1 MTPPALSL
9 LRVPVN
15 LPALARWAATRGW
28 VQADG
33 FDEGR
38 ALHHLLAE
46 TFGKGVTQPFR
57 LLVPPR
63 KTTGNLYAYTPADLA
78 TLHSTAQTIA
88 LPENLSVLDLGLM
101 AAKPMPT
108 SWTTGQRLGFDLH
121 TRPVRRLNA
130 ALGGFAKGAEIDAFL
145 ADVLHKHPD
154 KPPESQEA
162 TREAVYLDWLGA
174 RLAGAATLDLSA
186 TTMARFRRS
195 RVARG
200 AARQKGSE
208 GPEATFHGTLQ
219 IADPLRFADLLARGV
234 GRHRAYGFG
243 MLLLRAPGKPIP
255 EH

>member
-1 MTPPALSL
+1 MTPPSLFL

-15 LPALARWAATRGW
+15 LPALARLAATRGW
-28 VQADG
+28 VQSDG

-46 TFGKGVTQPFR
+46 TFGKGITQPFR

-63 KTTGNLYAYTPADLA
+63 KNNGNLYAYTPADLT
-78 TLHSTAQTIA
+78 TLQNTAQTIA
-88 LPENLSVLDLGLM
+88 LPENLSVLDLGQM

-108 SWTTGQRLGFDLH
+108 NWTTGQRLGFDLH

-130 ALGGFAKGAEIDAFL
+130 ALGSFAKGAEIDAFL
-145 ADVLHKHPD
+145 AEVLHRHPD

-162 TREAVYLDWLGA
+162 TREAVYLDWLGE
-174 RLAGAATLDLSA
+174 RLAGVATLDLSV
-186 TTMARFRRS
+186 TSMARFRRS

-200 AARQKGSE
+200 GPRSKGSE
-208 GPEATFHGTLQ
+208 GPEATIHGTLQ
-219 IADPLRFADLLARGV
+219 ITDPQRFAALLTRGV

-255 EH
+255 ED